1 MSYHL
6 RDRIPCDYEA
16 MHAGQPVDDD
26 QDEFHDSFQYQ
37 PPPAPVLPVA
47 LPAKFSPPSTPFSG
61 TQTNTSA
68 PNEDVAALTAEI
80 ARVRAENEALSS
92 SGSDEEENP
101 PTRGSRGKP
110 RLKSGKATKLTSRVV
125 FTQLWPHSQLSLA
138 YVSKDKGYDE
148 LTIAEFSAGYTSI
161 LKLPSISDSERNT
174 RLDHF
179 IRLMYLLMQF
189 TWPAVRE
196 FHATVLLE
204 IECCRAQWG
213 DSFSDLETRLFR
225 KSSRSTGTVHASRS
239 GAPVLF
245 CQDFQHGKC
254 GHSKDHY
261 GTIRNETKWLQHNCA
276 KCWAVSCVIAKH
288 SEYSTDCPTK
298 NVVSGLA

>member
-1 MSYHL
+1 MARLKAKLVILQQRNAQLQKQKQPSSNPTIKTL
-6 RDRIPCDYEA
+6 R
-16 MHAGQPVDDD
+16 VN
-26 QDEFHDSFQYQ
+26 
-37 PPPAPVLPVA
+37 L
-47 LPAKFSPPSTPFSG
+47 
-61 TQTNTSA
+61 
-68 PNEDVAALTAEI
+68 ALTARLSEELG
-80 ARVRAENEALSS
+80 RLGFSS
-92 SGSDEEENP
+92 SGSDEKENP

-161 LKLPSISDSERNT
+161 LKLPSISERNA

-204 IECCRAQWG
+204 IECCRVQWG
-213 DSFSDLETRLFR
+213 DSFSDLETCLSENLQGQRGLC
-225 KSSRSTGTVHASRS
+225 TLS

-288 SEYSTDCPTK
+288 SEYSADCPTK